1 MKIKE
6 ELYLV
11 KDALNSLHSFRLLL
25 FFFLLWAR
33 SLVAFWKVMAILFLH
48 GFLILYSALSWARKL
63 QKKATDG
70 AKNCSIEVMSRPYY
84 I

>member
-11 KDALNSLHSFRLLL
+11 KDALI
-25 FFFLLWAR
+25 
-33 SLVAFWKVMAILFLH
+33 SLVAFFFLTLGPFACSFLESH
-48 GFLILYSALSWARKL
+48 GYFVLGFLILYSGLSWARKL